1 MTPGTMLSWI
11 AQMAGEDLVAVSEQH
26 LARVAQPRDARG
38 GSVAVIPVVGGLMAR
53 GMHGSFGGYP
63 GMDSLRARIDAAA
76 RNPEVA
82 SIVLDIDSPGGT
94 VSGTAETAASVAAA
108 AQRKPVVAV
117 ANSLAASAAYW
128 IGSQATEFVMAP
140 NSLAGSIGVLA
151 IHQNVAKL
159 FERMGVETSV
169 MRSGPRK
176 AEGHPFGPLDDAAR
190 DAIQARVDE
199 AAGVFLD
206 AVAKGR
212 KMTRKQAQERFG
224 DGRVMSAREALSTG
238 LADREAT
245 LDEVVAGL
253 RAGTGRAWARRSALA
268 FA

>member
-1 MTPGTMLSWI
+1 MNPETMLSLI
-11 AQMAGEDLVAVSEQH
+11 AYLAGEDLVAVSEQH
-26 LARVAQPRDARG
+26 LARSVQPREAKG
-38 GSVAVIPVVGGLMAR
+38 GAVAVIPIVGGLMAR
-53 GMHGSFGGYP
+53 SMQSWFGTFP
-63 GMDSLRARIDAAA
+63 GMDALRARIDAAA

-94 VSGTAETAASVAAA
+94 VAGTAETAAAVAAA

-128 IGSQATEFVMAP
+128 IASQASEVVMAP
-140 NSLAGSIGVLA
+140 NAMAGSIGVLA
-151 IHQNVAKL
+151 IHQNVSKL
-159 FERMGVETSV
+159 YERMGVETTV
-169 MRSGPRK
+169 MRSGARK

-190 DAIQARVDE
+190 EAIQARVDE
-199 AAGVFLD
+199 AAGAFIA
-206 AVAKGR
+206 AVASGR
-212 KMTRKQAQERFG
+212 KMTPKQAQERFG

-253 RAGTGRAWARRSALA
+253 RAGTGRAWRRRAA
-268 FA
+268 FAFA